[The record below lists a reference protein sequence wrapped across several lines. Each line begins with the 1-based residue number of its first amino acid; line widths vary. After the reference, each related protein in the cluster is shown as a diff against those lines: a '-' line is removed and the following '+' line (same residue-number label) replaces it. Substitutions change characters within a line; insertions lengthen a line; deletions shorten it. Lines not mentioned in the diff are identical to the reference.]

1 MESNTHLEKVTDVKN
16 EEFYTHRTF
25 WTIIEDIR
33 KQSYTE
39 RDKGNRF
46 ERLIRNYLKTSK
58 KYNILLKEVWLW
70 NEFPYRKE
78 FGGSDTGIDLVALT
92 NDGQYWAI
100 QCKCYADDTVINK
113 AAVDTFLST
122 SSRQFVDDDMEKQG
136 FSSRLW
142 FATNNKWGKNAKE
155 TFENQNPPAY
165 IINPWEVAEDQTVDW
180 NQLDIGMHGVA
191 AINKRDISPK
201 PHQERALE
209 NAAKYY
215 KDHDR
220 GKFIMACGTGK
231 TYTSLCLVEQET
243 NHKGLILVLVP
254 SIALINQT
262 LNEWQSCA
270 KHDIYPIC
278 VCSDSTASRLKD
290 NDDVDNPVDLAMP
303 ASTNYRSVA
312 QQLVN
317 AKKQM
322 EGKEG
327 LIVVYSTYQSID
339 VIGKA
344 QRFLRGEKI
353 EEDKEQALFNEAIPK
368 DYDFTFDFII
378 CDEAH
383 RTTGTIIGGKDE
395 SSFTK
400 VHNNN
405 NVAGKRRLY
414 MTATPRLYADN
425 AKKKAEENSVV
436 LCSMDNP
443 DLYGEEIYRIGFGEA
458 VEKDLLSDYKVLI
471 LTVRANTN
479 LPVDLLQAVQDPNQE
494 INADEAVKLVGV
506 INALSK
512 RVVPDP
518 DIVKSVDPALMHRAV
533 AFCSKIKVSKTIAK
547 SFTEFGKS
555 IQENYQEDAQEDTVI
570 ATARHIDGGMNA
582 NERNELV
589 NWLRNAPTDGNE
601 CRILTN
607 VRCLSEGVDVP
618 SLDAVIFLSK
628 RNSQVDVVQSVGRVM
643 RKAPGKKY
651 GYIIIPVV
659 IPDEGD
665 PNEILDKN
673 DDYAVIWTVLNA
685 LRAHDDRFNAF
696 VNKLELNDNTPTG
709 GGTAVVGGGD
719 GTYPGGE
726 LPPELPI
733 NPTQILLFDD
743 EVRKAIYA
751 KMVLKVG
758 TKRYWEQWAD
768 DIAKIAQKHISRIQR
783 SIAENDDYK
792 TGFDMYM
799 DGLHKNI
806 NPNITEEAA
815 IEMLAQHFIAKPV
828 FDALFENYSFV
839 ESNPVSKSMKNLL
852 DLMQDD
858 AYDKEQKEVM
868 ERFYKSVKERCEG
881 IDNAAGKQKVIVEL
895 YDKFFKK
902 ALAKTVEKLGI
913 VYTPIEV
920 VDFIN
925 QSVADVLRKEFKR
938 SISDE
943 NIHIIDPFT
952 GTGTFITRLIQS
964 GLIDKKDLERKYL
977 KELHANEIVLLA
989 YYIASINI
997 ENAFHDAVMQGK
1009 GEYTPFEGICLT
1021 DTFQMYEDRDN
1032 DVEKLKFADVFP
1044 KNSERVIAQS
1054 KVPMRVI
1061 IGNPP
1066 YSIGQKTQND
1076 DAQNESYPKLE
1087 LKIADTYAAKSM
1099 AANKKGLYDSY
1110 IKAFRYASDILDDM
1124 GGVIGFVTNAGWLD
1138 GNAMDG
1144 LRKCF
1149 EEEFS
1154 SIYIYNLK
1162 GNQRTS
1168 GETSRREGGKIFGS
1182 GSRAPIA
1189 ITILVKNP
1197 KAKNEKAIIYYRE
1210 VEDYLTREEK
1220 LNAITKQ
1227 KSIMSKG
1234 FVQKTLQS
1242 NIHGDWLTQ
1251 RSDVYSKFINLE
1263 PQTKFD
1269 EKSKSFFNVY
1279 SLGVNTNRDA
1289 WTYNYNQT
1297 RCTNNIHR
1305 MIGIYNE
1312 QVKSI
1317 TDEKA
1322 LEKDAMLIS
1331 WSSSLVAKWKSK
1343 VKINTEIRKLVATY
1357 RPFNKI
1363 NMVWRDELIHRK
1375 GQFKEFFPDVE
1386 EENYIIC
1393 VSGLGGTKNNTVTI
1407 SNSITDLNCL
1417 DAGTQC
1423 FPLYWYK
1430 ENKSDTNTMPDL
1442 FEATK
1447 EGKPIEYTRHHG
1459 ITDYILQ
1466 EAKEKYKTNAI
1477 IKEDIFY
1484 YVYGLLHSEDYRNQ
1498 FAADLKKMLPR
1509 LPLVDNA
1516 ADFKTFMEAGRKLA
1530 DLHLNYE
1537 KRSAPVDVVVEGDT
1551 SDCTVSKM
1559 KFKSKQDKSV
1569 IIYNDNIT
1577 IKNIPLEAYEYI
1589 VNGRSAI
1596 EWIMER
1602 YQIKV
1607 DKASLIENNPNDWA
1621 TEHNDPKYI
1630 LELLLSIITV
1640 SLETRKIVNSLPKIK
1655 FE

>member
-1 MESNTHLEKVTDVKN
+1 MA
-16 EEFYTHRTF
+16 TF
-25 WTIIEDIR
+25 WSIIQDIR
-33 KQSYTE
+33 KKAYTE
-39 RDKGNRF
+39 HDKGTRF
-46 ERLIRNYLKTSK
+46 ERLICNYLKTSK
-58 KYNILLKEVWLW
+58 KYQILLKEVWLW

-92 NDGQYWAI
+92 KDGHYWAI

-113 AAVDTFLST
+113 AAVDSFLST
-122 SSRQFVDDDMEKQG
+122 SSRQFVDDNMEQQS

-155 TFENQNPPAY
+155 AFENQNPPAY
-165 IINPWEVAEDQTVDW
+165 IINSWDVADDETVDW
-180 NQLDIGMHGVA
+180 DELDAGLFGSTAVK
-191 AINKRDISPK
+191 KRKISPK
-201 PHQERALE
+201 KHQETALA

-215 KDHDR
+215 KTHDR
-220 GKFIMACGTGK
+220 GKLIMACGTGK

-243 NHKGLILVLVP
+243 QNKGLILVLVP

-290 NDDVDNPVDLAMP
+290 NDNADNPVDLAMP
-303 ASTNYRSVA
+303 ASTNYYSVA

-344 QRFLRGEKI
+344 QRFLRGEKVVDDTQQMLFDDFI
-353 EEDKEQALFNEAIPK
+353 PEEH
-368 DYDFTFDFII
+368 DFTFDYIV

-383 RTTGTIIGGKDE
+383 RTTGVIIGGKDE
-395 SSFTK
+395 SAFTK
-400 VHNNN
+400 VHNNS
-405 NVAGKRRLY
+405 NVAGKHRLY

-425 AKKKAEENSVV
+425 AKKRAEENSVV
-436 LCSMDNP
+436 LCSMDDKNI
-443 DLYGEEIYRIGFGEA
+443 YGEEIYRIGFGEA

-471 LTVRANTN
+471 LTVRENTQ
-479 LPVDLLQAVQDPNQE
+479 LPADLLQAVQDKNQE
-494 INADEAVKLVGV
+494 INADDAVKLVGV

-533 AFCSKIKVSKTIAK
+533 AFCSKISVSKVIAN
-547 SFTEFGKS
+547 SFTNFGKS
-555 IQENYQEDAQEDTVI
+555 IQENFQEDAQEDTVI
-570 ATARHIDGGMNA
+570 ATAKHIDGSMNA

-589 NWLRNAPTDGNE
+589 SWLRNAPTNSNE

-651 GYIIIPVV
+651 GYIIIPVI

-665 PNEILDKN
+665 PNTILDNN
-673 DDYAVIWTVLNA
+673 DNYAVIWTVLNA

-696 VNKLELNDNTPTG
+696 VNKLELNENPPTG

-726 LPPELPI
+726 NPSGVPV
-733 NPTQILLFDD
+733 NPTQLLLFDD

-768 DIAKIAQKHISRIQR
+768 DIAKIAQKHINRIQAA
-783 SIAENDDYK
+783 IKENEDYK
-792 TGFDMYM
+792 TGFEMYM
-799 DGLHKNI
+799 EGLHKNI
-806 NPNITEEAA
+806 NPNITEQAA

-858 AYDKEQKEVM
+858 AFDKEQQDVM

-913 VYTPIEV
+913 VYTPVEV

-925 QSVADVLRKEFKR
+925 QSVADVLKKEFNR

-943 NIHIIDPFT
+943 NIHVIDPFT
-952 GTGTFITRLIQS
+952 GTGTFITRLLQS
-964 GLIDKKDLERKYL
+964 GLIKPQDIERKYRH
-977 KELHANEIVLLA
+977 ELHANEIVLLA

-997 ENAFHDAVMQGK
+997 ENAFHDVAKQENGS
-1009 GEYTPFEGICLT
+1009 YTQFDGICLT
-1021 DTFQMYEDRDN
+1021 DTFQMYEDKDN
-1032 DVEKLKFADVFP
+1032 DVERLKFADVFP
-1044 KNSERVIAQS
+1044 QNSQRVIAQS

-1066 YSIGQKTQND
+1066 YSIGQTSAND
-1076 DAQNESYPKLE
+1076 NAQNEIYEKLE
-1087 LKIADTYAAKSM
+1087 KRIADTYGNESNAILQ
-1099 AANKKGLYDSY
+1099 KGLHDSY
-1110 IKAFRYASDILDDM
+1110 VKAFRYASDILDDM

-1149 EEEFS
+1149 EKEFS
-1154 SIYIYNLK
+1154 SIYVYNLK

-1197 KAKNEKAIIYYRE
+1197 KAKQEKATIYYRE
-1210 VEDYLTREEK
+1210 VDDYLTREQK
-1220 LNAITKQ
+1220 LDAVIKQ
-1227 KSIMSKG
+1227 KSVMTKG
-1234 FVQKTLQS
+1234 FVQKILQP
-1242 NIHGDWLTQ
+1242 NNVGDWLNQ
-1251 RSDVYSKFINLE
+1251 RSDVFNNFYQIFPNE
-1263 PQTKFD
+1263 KFD
-1269 EKSKSFFNVY
+1269 ENALSFFSTVAI
-1279 SLGVNTNRDA
+1279 GVASNRDA
-1289 WTYNYNQT
+1289 WVTNFSAIQLAKNINETISFYNKN
-1297 RCTNNIHR
+1297 
-1305 MIGIYNE
+1305 
-1312 QVKSI
+1312 
-1317 TDEKA
+1317 
-1322 LEKDAMLIS
+1322 LIS
-1331 WSSSLVAKWKSK
+1331 NITNESELNVSSKISWTRSLRKRYSK
-1343 VKINTEIRKLVATY
+1343 NILLDYNNQYIMPFSY
-1357 RPFNKI
+1357 RPYNKI
-1363 NMVWRDELIHRK
+1363 NIYYDKPLIESPGVWGKLFPALRK
-1375 GQFKEFFPDVE
+1375 DNLV
-1386 EENYIIC
+1386 IC
-1393 VSGLGGTKNNTVTI
+1393 VSGVGSSKNFSVLL
-1407 SNSITDLNCL
+1407 SDKLVSL
-1417 DAGTQC
+1417 DYNEKTQC
-1423 FPLYWYK
+1423 FPLYWYEEK
-1430 ENKSDTNTMPDL
+1430 EEDVMADIFAMADEPK
-1442 FEATK
+1442 AK
-1447 EGKPIEYTRHHG
+1447 QYIRHDG
-1459 ITDYILQ
+1459 VTDYILH
-1466 EAKEKYKTNAI
+1466 EAREKYSTNAI
-1477 IKEDIFY
+1477 TKEDIFY
-1484 YVYGLLHSEDYRNQ
+1484 YVYGFLHSEEYRKQ

-1509 LPLVDNA
+1509 LPLVENA
-1516 ADFKTFMEAGRKLA
+1516 VDFKAFSEAGRKLA

-1537 KRSAPVDVVVEGDT
+1537 KRPKPEQVIVERNAD
-1551 SDCTVSKM
+1551 DYIVEKM

-1569 IIYNDNIT
+1569 IIYNNHIT
-1577 IKNIPLEAYEYI
+1577 IKNIPLEAYDYV

-1602 YQIKV
+1602 YQVKI
-1607 DKASLIENNPNDWA
+1607 DKASQIKNDPNDWA
-1621 TEHNDPKYI
+1621 KEHNDPTYI
-1630 LELLLSIITV
+1630 LDLLLSVITV
-1640 SLETRKIVNSLPKIK
+1640 SLETMKIVKGLPKVEFDK
-1655 FE
+1655 